1 MGVAA
6 GKPSAVIPD
15 EPITVCEDRFTSERK
30 QRVRKMTSV
39 HEQDG
44 FALTV
49 KLVC

>member
-15 EPITVCEDRFTSERK
+15 EPIPVREGCFTSKRE
-30 QRVRKMTSV
+30 QRVCKMTSV
-39 HEQDG
+39 NEQYR

-49 KLVC
+49 KLVF